1 MKSGGCPRTICFLQ
15 HQSQFV
21 QLCAASPVTVH
32 LPDVLLLQPHLTVT
46 LCLLITYQL
55 DQGQIKGQ
63 DLLEISLGQNSFSE
77 ATGFEGFI
85 RLNGHQ
91 RAA

>member
-1 MKSGGCPRTICFLQ
+1 M
-15 HQSQFV
+15 
-21 QLCAASPVTVH
+21 TVH
-32 LPDVLLLQPHLTVT
+32 LPTVLLLQPHLTVT
-46 LCLLITYQL
+46 LCLLITCQL

-63 DLLEISLGQNSFSE
+63 EDLFEIGLGQNSFSE